1 MSDQDRHTLT
11 ALGEMGIVRAIAT
24 GRSLYSFERAD
35 GLALP
40 IDYVIFS
47 TGAGI
52 LRVSDKKLL
61 RGVNLDTD
69 AVSRV
74 TDVLKQA
81 SMDFMVHRPVPENH
95 RFAYWGSAED
105 NPDFTRRI
113 ALYKE
118 VSWPLGDKEDG
129 FGPAAQLLAV
139 LPPTGDIRIIERL
152 QNRLPDLNIIRATSP
167 LDGGSTWIEF
177 FHQSVSKSSA
187 AEWLAHHLNIS
198 RENTLSVGN
207 DYNDLDLLEWTDM
220 SFVVKNAPDA
230 LKTGFPA
237 VSSHN
242 HSGVTEA
249 VEKWLAAKKKRL

>member
-1 MSDQDRHTLT
+1 MSDQDRRTLT
-11 ALGEMGIVRAIAT
+11 ALGDKGIVRAIAT

-35 GLALP
+35 GLAIP

-81 SMDFMVHRPVPENH
+81 SLDFMVHCPVPDNH
-95 RFAYWGSAED
+95 QFAYWGSDGD

-118 VSWPLGDKEDG
+118 VCWPLDG
-129 FGPAAQLLAV
+129 EKDAFGPAAQLLAV

-152 QNRLPDLNIIRATSP
+152 RDKLPDLNVIRATSP

-187 AEWLAHHLNIS
+187 AEWLARHLDIS
-198 RENTLSVGN
+198 RKDTLSVGN
-207 DYNDLDLLEWTDM
+207 DYNDLDLLEWANM
-220 SFVVKNAPDA
+220 SFVVENAPDE
-230 LKTGFPA
+230 LKTSFPG

-242 HSGVTEA
+242 HCGVTEA
-249 VEKWLAAKKKRL
+249 VEKWLAARESN